1 MRGLFLSSISADYP
15 GNRGVLNKIEY
26 QRAALAELVGTVDVV
41 YSSVRGP
48 LLNGERI
55 AEYPLTRRAFS
66 PLNHYVLFYRYVWKH
81 CHPADYDF
89 LYIRYPFALPS
100 FVRFLRATTR
110 ASPDTKIIVEVPTFP
125 YRQELRSP
133 KQRVFLALDDLGV
146 GHLKE
151 HVDATVGFFGHS
163 EIFGIPCIQTANGID
178 VDQIPVVRKRR
189 LAGPSISMIVA
200 ANLSRWHGVDRLLRG
215 LADYINRT
223 PSRRVTLDIAGD
235 GDAAQDLRKLC
246 GELGVENCV
255 SFQGMRTGEDLD
267 ALFAKS
273 DLAISSLGMHRL
285 GLRRSSSL
293 KAREYCARGVPFVLA
308 SDDPDFPEGIPFV
321 HRVPA
326 DESAID
332 VAAMVAFVEEL
343 HARNPNYVSEM
354 REYAETR
361 LTWRTK
367 FKPVVHYLRTGQ
379 LVDDFGA

>member
-26 QRAALAELVGTVDVV
+26 QRAALTELVGTVDVV

-55 AEYPLTRRAFS
+55 AEYPLTGRAFS
-66 PLNHYVLFYRYVWKH
+66 PLNHYALFYRYVWKH

-89 LYIRYPFALPS
+89 LYIRYPLAIPS
-100 FVRFLRATTR
+100 FVRFLRATKK
-110 ASPDTKIIVEVPTFP
+110 ANSGTKIVVEVPTFP

-133 KQRVFLALDDLGV
+133 RQRVLLALDDLGRAR
-146 GHLKE
+146 LKTY
-151 HVDATVGFFGHS
+151 VDAIVTVSGHS
-163 EIFGIPCIQTANGID
+163 EIFGIPCIRTTNGTD
-178 VDQIPVVRKRR
+178 VDQVPVAPGRP

-215 LADYINRT
+215 LADYIDREA
-223 PSRRVTLDIAGD
+223 SRRVTFDIAGE
-235 GDAAQDLRKLC
+235 GAAAQELRELSR
-246 GELGVENCV
+246 ELGIEDYV
-255 SFQGMRTGEDLD
+255 SFHGMRTGGDLD

-273 DLAISSLGMHRL
+273 DLAIGILGMHRK
-285 GLRRSSSL
+285 GLQRSSSL
-293 KAREYCARGVPFVLA
+293 KEREYCARGVPFVLA

-326 DESAID
+326 DESPID

-343 HARNPNYVSEM
+343 HARNPNCASEM

-361 LTWRTK
+361 LTWK
-367 FKPVVHYLRTGQ
+367 IKLQPVVHYLRTGL
-379 LVDDFGA
+379 LVDDPCT